1 MGCYQRNG
9 CLCGASDAS
18 ESIGCEGQG
27 HDEEVFASAVHREG
41 ERERETERGERDMMK
56 RNSHPEG
63 ISQTLR
69 WLEWLSKGNGWQPM
83 HKLIWGNSIE
93 RKAVRLSKEDMQGRT
108 GKGWLDKK
116 MLDEVS
122 ELAKDIARSYV
133 KYSDSQVGQRAWNSA
148 EWNVRITK

>member
-41 ERERETERGERDMMK
+41 GRERETERGERDMMK

-108 GKGWLDKK
+108 GKAWLDKK
-116 MLDEVS
+116 NVGRGVRACQRHCQKLRKIFRFTS
-122 ELAKDIARSYV
+122 WTARLKFSWV
-133 KYSDSQVGQRAWNSA
+133 
-148 EWNVRITK
+148 EC